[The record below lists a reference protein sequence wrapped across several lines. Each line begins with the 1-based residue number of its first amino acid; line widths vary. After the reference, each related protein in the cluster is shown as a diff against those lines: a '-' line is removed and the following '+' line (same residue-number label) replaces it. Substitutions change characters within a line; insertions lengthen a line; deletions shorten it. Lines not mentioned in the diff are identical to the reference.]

1 MITFLRFARAHTI
14 VGTSLSLL
22 TLFLMAGRLA
32 GAYDWGLLVFSL
44 FSCLCANV
52 YITGLNQLTDIEIDR
67 INKPYLPLAS
77 GAYSV
82 ATGRWIVG
90 LCGVMAITTCLFYI
104 PWLALTVIFSLAL
117 GTAYSAEPIRLKRY
131 HFWAAFCIIVVRGLI
146 VNLLLYLH
154 FAANLTDEIVGGAAG
169 AGQVRGAGLADGYVF
184 PPNVV
189 LLTLIIFVFGLIIAW
204 FKDLPDTE
212 GDAEHG
218 IATLSILRSK
228 EWVYR
233 TGAILLGL
241 TLLITGAWAIRHG
254 DPALGV
260 GLLMLLVGFG
270 LNATRL
276 DLDDQRSIAN
286 FYQGTWGVFFGVYVV
301 FAVWG

>member
-1 MITFLRFARAHTI
+1 MITFLRFARAHTV

-22 TLFLMAGRLA
+22 TLFLMAGREYD
-32 GAYDWGLLVFSL
+32 AYSWWLFGFSL

-82 ATGRWIVG
+82 STGRRIVG
-90 LCGVMAITTCLFYI
+90 VCGALAVVTCLFFI
-104 PWLALTVIFSLAL
+104 PWLAMTVLFSLAL
-117 GTAYSAEPIRLKRY
+117 GTAYSAEPLRLKRF

-154 FAANLTDEIVGGAAG
+154 FAHNLAG
-169 AGQVRGAGLADGYVF
+169 TQVQGKELEQGLPV
-184 PPNVV
+184 NVW
-189 LLTLIIFVFGLIIAW
+189 LLTAIIFVFGLIIAW

-218 IATLSILRSK
+218 INTLSILRSK

-233 TGAILLGL
+233 TGAYLLASA
-241 TLLITGAWAIRHG
+241 LLISGVFSLWQG
-254 DPALGV
+254 DTWLGV
-260 GLLMLLVGFG
+260 GLLVLLAGFG
-270 LNATRL
+270 YNTTRL
-276 DLDDQRSIAN
+276 DLSEQKSIAA

>member
-14 VGTSLSLL
+14 VGTSLSLFTLYLIATRVVGEHNWWMFGL
-22 TLFLMAGRLA
+22 T
-32 GAYDWGLLVFSL
+32 L

-52 YITGLNQLTDIEIDR
+52 YITGLNQLTDIEIDK

-82 ATGRWIVG
+82 QKGKWIVG
-90 LCGVMAITTCLFYI
+90 ICGLLAVLSCLLYI
-104 PWLALTVIFSLAL
+104 PWLALTVLSSLAL
-117 GTAYSAEPIRLKRY
+117 GTAYSAEPVRLKRY

-154 FAANLTDEIVGGAAG
+154 FATNLARPQVNTADQGAEIVST
-169 AGQVRGAGLADGYVF
+169 VW
-184 PPNVV
+184 
-189 LLTLIIFVFGLIIAW
+189 LLTAIIFVFGLIIAW

-218 IATLSILRSK
+218 INTLSILRSK

-233 TGAILLGL
+233 TGAGLLAATLFGSSIYSFYAGTTWLGAGLLALLLGFAY
-241 TLLITGAWAIRHG
+241 IT
-254 DPALGV
+254 
-260 GLLMLLVGFG
+260 
-270 LNATRL
+270 TRL
-276 DLDDQRSIAN
+276 NLSEQKSIAT
-286 FYQGTWGVFFGVYVV
+286 FYQGTWGVFFGVYLV
-301 FAVWG
+301 FAIWG

>member
-22 TLFLMAGRLA
+22 TLYLMAGRLT
-32 GAYDWGLLVFSL
+32 GSYDWGLFAFSL

-52 YITGLNQLTDIEIDR
+52 YITGLNQLTDIEIDK

-82 ATGRWIVG
+82 TTGKWIIG
-90 LCGVMAITTCLFYI
+90 LCGALAVITCYFYQ
-104 PWLALTVIFSLAL
+104 PWLALTVLFSMAL

-131 HFWAAFCIIVVRGLI
+131 HFWAAFCIIVVRGLV

-154 FAANLTDEIVGGAAG
+154 FADNLAG
-169 AGQVRGAGLADGYVF
+169 PQVQSSGVLASLPATVW
-184 PPNVV
+184 
-189 LLTLIIFVFGLIIAW
+189 LLTAIIFVFGLIIAW
-204 FKDLPDTE
+204 FKDLPDTA

-218 IATLSILRSK
+218 INTLSILRSK

-233 TGAILLGL
+233 TGAGLLSVTLLGSSL
-241 TLLITGAWAIRHG
+241 YSFYAGDTWLGA
-254 DPALGV
+254 
-260 GLLMLLVGFG
+260 GLLALLLGFG
-270 LNATRL
+270 YNTTRL
-276 DLDDQRSIAN
+276 NLGEQQSIAA
-286 FYQGTWGVFFGVYVV
+286 FYQGTWGVFFGVYAV

>member
-1 MITFLRFARAHTI
+1 MITFLRFARAHTVI
-14 VGTSLSLL
+14 GTSLSLL
-22 TLFLMAGRLA
+22 TLYLIASRVVDAHNWTIFG
-32 GAYDWGLLVFSL
+32 VSL

-82 ATGRWIVG
+82 KQGKLIVAVCG
-90 LCGVMAITTCLFYI
+90 LLAVVTCWFYI
-104 PWLALTVIFSLAL
+104 PWLALTVLSSLAL
-117 GTAYSAEPIRLKRY
+117 GTAYSAEPLRLKRY

-154 FAANLTDEIVGGAAG
+154 FASSLVLRHTQQG
-169 AGQVRGAGLADGYVF
+169 AGPQVPSEDQE
-184 PPNVV
+184 V
-189 LLTLIIFVFGLIIAW
+189 LITGSIWALTGIIFVFGLIIAW

-218 IATLSILRSK
+218 IKTLSILRSK

-233 TGAILLGL
+233 TGAILLGV
-241 TLLITGAWAIRHG
+241 TLLAGSGYGFLAGNFGLSA
-254 DPALGV
+254 
-260 GLLMLLVGFG
+260 GLLVLLLGFG
-270 LNATRL
+270 YNTTRL
-276 DLDDQRSIAN
+276 NLNEQKSIAA
-286 FYQGTWGVFFGVYVV
+286 FYQGTWGVFFGVYLV

>member
-22 TLFLMAGRLA
+22 TLFLIAGRDVGQLNWA
-32 GAYDWGLLVFSL
+32 LFAFSL

-77 GAYSV
+77 GEYSV
-82 ATGRWIVG
+82 STGRWIVG
-90 LCGVMAITTCLFYI
+90 VCGVLAIVTCLFYI
-104 PWLALTVIFSLAL
+104 PWLALTVILSLAL

-154 FAANLTDEIVGGAAG
+154 FRTSMGARP
-169 AGQVRGAGLADGYVF
+169 QVPVEVF
-184 PPNVV
+184 EAVIPASVW
-189 LLTLIIFVFGLIIAW
+189 LLTAIIFVFGLIIAW

-218 IATLSILRSK
+218 IKTMSLLRSK

-233 TGAILLGL
+233 TGAWLLSATLLFSGLFAYFMGDNLWLALGL
-241 TLLITGAWAIRHG
+241 LALLA
-254 DPALGV
+254 
-260 GLLMLLVGFG
+260 GFNY
-270 LNATRL
+270 NATRL
-276 DLDDQRSIAN
+276 NLSEQKSIAA

>member
-1 MITFLRFARAHTI
+1 MITFLRFARAHTV
-14 VGTSLSLL
+14 VGTTLSLL
-22 TLFLMAGRLA
+22 TLYLMAVRSSGHTDGWVLA
-32 GAYDWGLLVFSL
+32 VSL

-82 ATGRWIVG
+82 SAGRWIIGVCG
-90 LCGVMAITTCLFYI
+90 LLAVVTCLAYP
-104 PWLALTVIFSLAL
+104 PWLTLTVLLSLGL

-131 HFWAAFCIIVVRGLI
+131 HFWAAFCIITVRGLI

-154 FAANLTDEIVGGAAG
+154 FYGNLART
-169 AGQVRGAGLADGYVF
+169 QVRGEGWTAWLT
-184 PPNVV
+184 PNVL
-189 LLTLIIFVFGLIIAW
+189 LLTAIIFVFGLIIAW

-218 IATLSILRSK
+218 IRTLSLLRSK
-228 EWVYR
+228 QWVYR
-233 TGAILLGL
+233 TGAWLLAV
-241 TLLITGAWAIRHG
+241 TLLIA
-254 DPALGV
+254 ALGCLLTARYGLGG
-260 GLLMLLVGFG
+260 GLLVLLAGFG
-270 LNATRL
+270 WNTTRL
-276 DLDDQRSIAN
+276 DLEQQSSIAA
-286 FYQGTWGVFFGVYVV
+286 FYQGTWGVFFGVYLV

>member
-1 MITFLRFARAHTI
+1 MITFLRFARAHTV
-14 VGTSLSLL
+14 VGTTLSLL
-22 TLFLMAGRLA
+22 TLYLIASREMAVH
-32 GAYDWGLLVFSL
+32 DWGLFAFSL

-52 YITGLNQLTDIEIDR
+52 YITGLNQLTDIEIDK

-82 ATGRWIVG
+82 RQGKWIVG
-90 LCGVMAITTCLFYI
+90 VCGALAVLTSLVYV
-104 PWLALTVIFSLAL
+104 PWLALTVLTSLAL
-117 GTAYSAEPIRLKRY
+117 GTAYSAEPLRLKRF

-146 VNLLLYLH
+146 VNLLLFLH
-154 FAANLTDEIVGGAAG
+154 FSVNLSRSQVATEGQGATIVAS
-169 AGQVRGAGLADGYVF
+169 VW
-184 PPNVV
+184 
-189 LLTLIIFVFGLIIAW
+189 LLTAIIFIFGLIIAW

-218 IATLSILRSK
+218 IKTLSILRSK

-233 TGAILLGL
+233 TGAGLLAVTLLGSSAFSFYAGDTWL
-241 TLLITGAWAIRHG
+241 GA
-254 DPALGV
+254 
-260 GLLMLLVGFG
+260 GLLALLLGFG
-270 LNATRL
+270 YNTTRL
-276 DLDDQRSIAN
+276 DLTAQKSIAA

>member
-1 MITFLRFARAHTI
+1 MITFLRFARAHTV

-22 TLFLMAGRLA
+22 TLYLISCRLT
-32 GAYDWGLLVFSL
+32 GQYDWALFAITL

-77 GAYSV
+77 GAYSIR
-82 ATGRWIVG
+82 TGRWIVG
-90 LCGVMAITTCLFYI
+90 VCGALAVLTCLFYV
-104 PWLALTVIFSLAL
+104 PWLALTVLLSILL

-146 VNLLLYLH
+146 VNVLLYLH
-154 FAANLTDEIVGGAAG
+154 FADNLART
-169 AGQVRGAGLADGYVF
+169 QVQSEGMGELL
-184 PPNVV
+184 PPSIL
-189 LLTLIIFVFGLIIAW
+189 LLTAIIFVFGLIIAW

-218 IATLSILRSK
+218 INTLSLLRSK

-233 TGAILLGL
+233 AGASLLAVTLLGAGVFS
-241 TLLITGAWAIRHG
+241 IY
-254 DPALGV
+254 LGNTWLGG
-260 GLLMLLVGFG
+260 GLLLLLLGFG
-270 LNATRL
+270 YNTTRL
-276 DLDDQRSIAN
+276 DLGAQQSIAA
-286 FYQGTWGVFFGVYVV
+286 FYQGTWAVFFGVYLV

>member
-22 TLFLMAGRLA
+22 TLFLMAGRMA
-32 GAYDWGLLVFSL
+32 GTYDWVLFAISL

-52 YITGLNQLTDIEIDR
+52 YITGLNQLTDIDIDR

-90 LCGVMAITTCLFYI
+90 LCGLLAVFTCLLYI
-104 PWLALTVIFSLAL
+104 PWLSLTVLLSLAL

-131 HFWAAFCIIVVRGLI
+131 HFWAAFCIITVRGLI
-146 VNLLLYLH
+146 VNLLLFLH
-154 FAANLTDEIVGGAAG
+154 FQTEMTGARP
-169 AGQVRGAGLADGYVF
+169 QVQGSVI
-184 PPNVV
+184 
-189 LLTLIIFVFGLIIAW
+189 LLTVIIFVFGLIIAW

-218 IATLSILRSK
+218 INTLSLLRSK
-228 EWVYR
+228 NWVYR
-233 TGAILLGL
+233 TGAMLLAVTLLGSGL
-241 TLLITGAWAIRHG
+241 FSLWYG
-254 DPALGV
+254 DTWLGT
-260 GLLMLLVGFG
+260 GLLLLLVGFG
-270 LNATRL
+270 YNTTRL
-276 DLDDQRSIAN
+276 DLAEQKSIAA
-286 FYQGTWGVFFGVYVV
+286 FYQGTWGVFFGVYLV

>member
-22 TLFLMAGRLA
+22 TLFLMAGRIV
-32 GAYDWGLLVFSL
+32 GAYDWWLFAFSL

-77 GAYSV
+77 GAYTV
-82 ATGRWIVG
+82 NTGRWIVG
-90 LCGVMAITTCLFYI
+90 VCGALAVITCLFYI
-104 PWLALTVIFSLAL
+104 PWLAMTVIFSLAL

-154 FAANLTDEIVGGAAG
+154 FADNLGAAAG
-169 AGQVRGAGLADGYVF
+169 AVNVEGAGEVGGLSLPA
-184 PPNVV
+184 NVW
-189 LLTLIIFVFGLIIAW
+189 LLTVIIFVFGLIIAW

-218 IATLSILRSK
+218 INTLSILRSK

-233 TGAILLGL
+233 TGAILLGT
-241 TLLITGAWAIRHG
+241 TLLLTGAWALYHG
-254 DPALGV
+254 NTGLGV
-260 GLLMLLVGFG
+260 GLLVLLAGFG
-270 LNATRL
+270 FNTTRL
-276 DLDDQRSIAN
+276 DLSDQQSIAG